1 MFPKDSQNQVNM
13 LPSLQ
18 KEVTWSR
25 IASWI
30 PLYSFIDESL
40 VALFKVTPEK
50 KAQLV
55 GEG

>member
-1 MFPKDSQNQVNM
+1 MFPKDSQNEVNM
-13 LPSLQ
+13 LPLLQ
-18 KEVTWSR
+18 KEVTWST

-40 VALFKVTPEK
+40 EK
-50 KAQLV
+50 ARLV